1 MAKVA
6 KSEERLRRMGAKMKM
21 TFGAGIIVLIL
32 SFNSAYGDLYC
43 GTDGKIS
50 IKQSGATESND
61 VDNVVRVFTWQS
73 KAAGTFELEIT
84 QKNGNK
90 IIYILGGGYI
100 VEFLRLNRSAEEE
113 CK

>member
-1 MAKVA
+1 
-6 KSEERLRRMGAKMKM
+6 MKM
-21 TFGAGIIVLIL
+21 TFAAGVIVLIL

-43 GTDGKIS
+43 GADGKIS
-50 IKQSGATESND
+50 IKQSGATESNN

-73 KAAGTFELEIT
+73 KAARTFELEIT

-90 IIYILGGGYI
+90 IIYILGGDYI
-100 VEFLRLNRSAEEE
+100 VEFLRLNRSTEDE